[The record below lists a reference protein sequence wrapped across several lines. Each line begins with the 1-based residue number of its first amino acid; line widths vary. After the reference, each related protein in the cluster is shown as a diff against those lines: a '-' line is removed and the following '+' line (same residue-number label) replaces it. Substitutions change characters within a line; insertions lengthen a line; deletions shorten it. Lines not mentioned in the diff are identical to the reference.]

1 METKKKTEA
10 KLEELNLILAQ
21 HDENAN
27 KKAPALN
34 FLGDFFQ
41 RDLKENPNLSF
52 MAIICRKEFLL
63 KKDVLDATGLSNRKY
78 NQIFDEQY
86 LPFLRDMKT
95 DVAANV
101 ALAKHLEREDLLP
114 HQRAICELLWKRML
128 HHSMGEVLERIAMLT
143 GRWLEDDYPQDK
155 DFCEGTYD
163 ITVEEFDKAMGLLLV
178 HIMDRAE
185 EKEV

>member
-1 METKKKTEA
+1 MAKEIKTEA
-10 KLEELNLILAQ
+10 MLKEQNLTIAQ
-21 HDENAN
+21 QGENAN
-27 KKAPALN
+27 KEAPALD
-34 FLGDFFQ
+34 FLGDFFH

-52 MAIICRKEFLL
+52 MAIILGKDYLP
-63 KKDVLDATGLSNRKY
+63 KKDAQDATGLSNRKF

-86 LPFLRDMKT
+86 HPIVRKMKT
-95 DVAANV
+95 NETANL

-128 HHSMGEVLERIAMLT
+128 HHSMGKVLERIAMLT

-155 DFCEGTYD
+155 DFCERSYD
-163 ITVEEFDKAMGLLLV
+163 ITVEEFDEAMGLLLV
-178 HIMDRAE
+178 HMMDLAE